1 MVEDADE
8 RSELEARVYSR
19 AGADEPRVERVDPL
33 TGHLVQVTE
42 SEWRLLLSDRGR
54 AARARADAAAGS
66 ETGVGGRPETEVDDT
81 GESPPSHAASP
92 VDRWRTAGALA
103 TGLVAGALIVGAPV
117 WVNESLGRS
126 PAVEVAIT
134 PAPDRRIAELAGLPD
149 EPALD
154 VFRDPEARN
163 RALPA
168 WLQDVF
174 PSAHVAELIGPG
186 EELPGAMVYAVVP
199 RESVACIIVPL
210 EPNGGV
216 WNCTSMERVVR
227 RGLTMNAPL
236 PANLGSDADRDGDGV
251 TGDPSRSELLT
262 VEWHADGSFLITRR

>member
-8 RSELEARVYSR
+8 RSELQARVYSR
-19 AGADEPRVERVDPL
+19 AGADEPRIERVDPV
-33 TGHLVQVTE
+33 TGHVVHATE
-42 SEWRLLLSDRGR
+42 SEWRLLLSDREL
-54 AARARADAAAGS
+54 AARASDSGAANTGRGAD
-66 ETGVGGRPETEVDDT
+66 GGAVTEAD
-81 GESPPSHAASP
+81 
-92 VDRWRTAGALA
+92 RTAEPGALA
-103 TGLVAGALIVGAPV
+103 VSRRHCRPTIGSLAAGLVVGAALVGTSV
-117 WVNESLGRS
+117 WANESVGRS

-134 PAPDRRIAELAGLPD
+134 PMPDRRIAELAGLPS
-149 EPALD
+149 EAALD
-154 VFRDPEARN
+154 IFRDPEARN

-174 PSAHVAELIGPG
+174 PLARVAELIGPG

-199 RESVACIIVPL
+199 RDSVACILVPL

-227 RGLTMNAPL
+227 RGLIMHAPL

-251 TGDPSRSELLT
+251 TGDPSRSDLLT
-262 VEWHADGSFLITRR
+262 VEWRADGSFLITRG

>member
-19 AGADEPRVERVDPL
+19 AGADEPRVERVDPI
-33 TGHLVQVTE
+33 TGHLVRVTE
-42 SEWRLLLSDRGR
+42 SEWRLLLSDRAR
-54 AARARADAAAGS
+54 AARPRESTTAHPELDVDVGREGGYDDDPAPARSDAPR
-66 ETGVGGRPETEVDDT
+66 E
-81 GESPPSHAASP
+81 
-92 VDRWRTAGALA
+92 RWRTAAALA
-103 TGLVAGALIVGAPV
+103 AGLVAGAVLVGTPV
-117 WVNESLGRS
+117 WVNESVGRS
-126 PAVEVAIT
+126 PAVEIAIA
-134 PAPDRRIAELAGLPD
+134 PAPDRRLAELAGLPS
-149 EPALD
+149 EAALD
-154 VFRDPEARN
+154 IFRDPEARN
-163 RALPA
+163 RTLPA
-168 WLQDVF
+168 WLQGVF
-174 PSAHVAELIGPG
+174 PRAHVAELVGPG

-199 RESVACIIVPL
+199 RESVACILVPL

-227 RGLTMNAPL
+227 RGLTMHAPL

>member
-19 AGADEPRVERVDPL
+19 AGADEPRVERVDPV
-33 TGHLVQVTE
+33 TGHLVHVTE
-42 SEWRLLLSDRGR
+42 SEWRLLLSDRER
-54 AARARADAAAGS
+54 ALRAEERTDGGSDAPVRQGAERAS
-66 ETGVGGRPETEVDDT
+66 DDT
-81 GESPPSHAASP
+81 AASAPAHAASSR
-92 VDRWRTAGALA
+92 DRWRTVGALA
-103 TGLVAGALIVGAPV
+103 AGLVAGAALVGTPI
-117 WVNESLGRS
+117 WVNGSLGRS
-126 PAVEVAIT
+126 PAVEIIIT
-134 PAPDRRIAELAGLPD
+134 PTPDRRIAELAGLPA

-154 VFRDPEARN
+154 IFRDPEARD

-168 WLQDVF
+168 WLQGVF
-174 PSAHVAELIGPG
+174 PRAHVAELVGPG

-199 RESVACIIVPL
+199 QGSTACILVPL

-216 WNCTSMERVVR
+216 WNCTSMEHVVR
-227 RGLTMNAPL
+227 RGLTMHAPL

-262 VEWHADGSFLITRR
+262 VEWHADGTFLISRR